1 MGMCKREAK
10 QLRASKRKHPDEA
23 HVQDARRAGQHVARN
38 VDIAPRNAERPVA
51 WNSQSIGLLVWVMEM

>member
-1 MGMCKREAK
+1 MVPTAERIPDPQVAAET
-10 QLRASKRKHPDEA
+10 DEA

-51 WNSQSIGLLVWVMEM
+51 